1 MKTTPI
7 KVRKGEIICDRK
19 EAVIMARYKN
29 FAVLIV
35 DLKSK
40 YAQVCG
46 SSVDKSCAVILEATK
61 DTIFTDIEM
70 NGCLTEIGFPEF
82 VGWRVFAAEVS
93 KYTMKVCLMKG

>member
-7 KVRKGEIICDRK
+7 KVRKGEIVCNRK

-29 FAVLIV
+29 FAALIV

-46 SSVDKSCAVILEATK
+46 SSVDDYCGVILDATK
-61 DTIFTDIEM
+61 DTLFTDKKRK
-70 NGCLTEIGFPEF
+70 NLFTEISFPEF

-93 KYTMKVCLMKG
+93 KYTLKVCLMKG